1 VLSPAHAS
9 ALLWPMLHLMRV
21 QPLDPDYEVL
31 GTPAVSLDDLRRF
44 RQLDSKA
51 PEHPEHRWTSGKGN
65 ADIDAKQLT
74 MATNTHATR
83 NGRPRPEGAGLV
95 RRLRLGFRGS
105 GSPDRVAPAGSRL
118 ARDCV
123 GVKLSLERRV
133 LTGRD
138 RIVQTI
144 RARNCVIVNT
154 RMGTPVLVL
163 DRHRESAASGQMGW
177 VSWRG
182 VCDWAGR
189 WARRLVDG
197 GSPAAVRRAPRA
209 RG

>member
-1 VLSPAHAS
+1 MAAGMSSWRRQRPVEVSQGVLAAVPALRPDRPVWPNRDRFVLSPAHAS
-9 ALLWPMLHLMRV
+9 ALLWSMLHLMRV

-51 PEHPEHRWTSGKGN
+51 PGHPEHRWTSGKGN
-65 ADIDAKQLT
+65 ADIDAKELT

-123 GVKLSLERRV
+123 GVKLSFERRV

-154 RMGTPVLVL
+154 RI
-163 DRHRESAASGQMGW
+163 
-177 VSWRG
+177 
-182 VCDWAGR
+182 
-189 WARRLVDG
+189 
-197 GSPAAVRRAPRA
+197 VRRSSA
-209 RG
+209 RY